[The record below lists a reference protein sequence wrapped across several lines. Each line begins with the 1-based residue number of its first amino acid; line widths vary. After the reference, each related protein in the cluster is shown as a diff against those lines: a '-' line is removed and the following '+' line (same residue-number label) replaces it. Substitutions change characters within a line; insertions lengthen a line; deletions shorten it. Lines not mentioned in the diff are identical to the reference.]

1 MSKLAESFVE
11 ELRQAVGRDNVL
23 TDPADRLSQFFD
35 EDTPLELIKVIRPEH
50 LVKGGDWAPENI
62 VGAEFLKTYGGQT
75 HAIPIRYE
83 RSTTE
88 LIDRIRRYE

>member
-1 MSKLAESFVE
+1 MSVPENIKFSFLAREGFE
-11 ELRQAVGRDNVL
+11 
-23 TDPADRLSQFFD
+23 
-35 EDTPLELIKVIRPEH
+35 
-50 LVKGGDWAPENI
+50 DWAPEDI
-62 VGAEFLKTYGGQT
+62 VGAEFLKSYGGQT